1 MLPQYIGSKED
12 ALNYLRNRTDDS
24 DKVEFVNID
33 FKDTHFDFPAKF
45 AKTKFR
51 GNINFS
57 NSVFDCDTTFEDAI
71 FQDFACFDKVT
82 FNSSVSFNRCFFNY
96 GARFVFA
103 SFQGVTFFQSRF
115 QQFAIFWQTI
125 FNRDADFSQF
135 VVDLPPNLPPSLD
148 RQTNFSWTTFN
159 GNARFSL
166 GQFYTPVYF
175 WRTIFR
181 QNVYLDQCTFDK
193 EVVFGAKPTDVHFTK
208 VKDIAPNALQKLNE
222 HQLIT
227 PDLERQFGENYQF
240 NNIYSTEHLN
250 AELDAI
256 DSLTQKDKKILV
268 EEWEKG
274 HQSMF
279 QDGKVVSFSG
289 TKFNELRNCVFN
301 YINLNNVYCDRS
313 IKGTD
318 EDKEYFVSTIKEK
331 SHDFFISYAHELKDF
346 AQELAQKLTEYGQV
360 VWFDEND
367 INVGDS
373 LYDTIKRGLEN
384 SSYFIMILSSHYFRK
399 KWTQEEFNLVRPYTD
414 KIIQVWH
421 DVTED
426 EVRKFSP
433 DLSDRVAFDMQNFNY
448 NIGNLALQI
457 VKSIY
462 KRKV

>member
-1 MLPQYIGSKED
+1 MLPQYIESKED
-12 ALNYLRNRTDDS
+12 ALTYLKNRTDDS
-24 DKVEFVNID
+24 DKVEFVTID
-33 FKDTHFDFPAKF
+33 FKDTHFDFPVNFSKI
-45 AKTKFR
+45 KFR

-57 NSVFDCDTTFEDAI
+57 NSVFDCDTTFDDAI
-71 FQDFACFDKVT
+71 FQEFACFDKVT
-82 FNSSVSFNRCFFNY
+82 FKSSVSFNRCFFNY

-103 SFQGVTFFQSRF
+103 SFQDVSFFQSRF
-115 QQFAIFWQTI
+115 QQFAVFWQTI
-125 FNRDADFSQF
+125 FNSDADFSQF
-135 VVDLPPNLPPSLD
+135 VVDLPPNLPSSID
-148 RQTNFSWTTFN
+148 SQTNFSWAIFK

-175 WRTIFR
+175 WRTIFTE
-181 QNVYLDQCTFDK
+181 NVYLDQCTFDK
-193 EVVFGAKPTDVHFTK
+193 EVVVGGKPTDVHFTK
-208 VKDIAPNALQKLNE
+208 AKDIAPNALQKLKE
-222 HQLIT
+222 HQLLT
-227 PDLERQFGENYQF
+227 SDLERQFGENYQF
-240 NNIYSTEHLN
+240 NSIYSTEHLN
-250 AELDAI
+250 TELDAI
-256 DSLTQKDKKILV
+256 DSLTQKDKKIIV
-268 EEWEKG
+268 GEWENG

-279 QDGKVVSFSG
+279 QEGKVVSFSG

-301 YINLNNVYCDRS
+301 YINLNNVYCDKS
-313 IKGTD
+313 IKGTN
-318 EDKEYFVSTIKEK
+318 EDKEYFVSTIKDK

-346 AQELAQKLTEYGQV
+346 AQELAQKLTEYGQI

-367 INVGDS
+367 VNISDS

-399 KWTQEEFNLVRPYTD
+399 KWTQEEFNLVRPYTN

-433 DLSDRVAFDMQNFNY
+433 DLADRVAFDMQNFNY